1 MADWQEQRR
10 RAVDAH
16 AAALERQRA
25 AETAR
30 AHELVAAFARTA
42 RERGLRA
49 VRLRARGYNGR
60 STYRTRV
67 RGWYLRPD
75 RSIAV
80 GEDGGYYVLA
90 VPGGLWAKLIG
101 VVVAPQDPRLI
112 VGEGGRDG
120 ESMPLESLLR
130 QRLAADDAG
139 P

>member
-1 MADWQEQRR
+1 MSGWREQRQ

-16 AAALERQRA
+16 AAALERQKA
-25 AETAR
+25 ADTAKAR
-30 AHELVAAFARTA
+30 DLVAAFARTA

-49 VRLRARGYNGR
+49 VPLRARGYSGR
-60 STYRTRV
+60 STYRTRL

-90 VPGGLWAKLIG
+90 VPGGLRGRLTG

-120 ESMPLESLLR
+120 ESMPLETLLR
-130 QRLAADDAG
+130 QRLAAGDDW

>member
-1 MADWQEQRR
+1 MAEWREQRR

-16 AAALERQRA
+16 AAAMERQRA
-25 AETAR
+25 TEAAKAR
-30 AHELVAAFARTA
+30 ELVAAFARTA
-42 RERGLRA
+42 GERGLRA
-49 VRLRARGYNGR
+49 VPLRARGYSGR
-60 STYRTRV
+60 STYRTRL

-90 VPGGLWAKLIG
+90 VPGGLRARLAG
-101 VVVAPQDPRLI
+101 VVVAPQDPRLV

-120 ESMPLESLLR
+120 ESMPLDALLR
-130 QRLAADDAG
+130 QRLAAGDDW